1 MTPAAVSED
10 GWPQLLARL
19 AGAAAV
25 DASAIASGA
34 LKRRREV
41 RDGASLLR
49 LGLAYGPGGL
59 SLREAAA
66 WAEAQGVASV
76 SDVALL
82 KRLRAAADW
91 YGALA
96 GQLLAARAGV
106 GPSQAGERALR
117 LVDGTVLSAPG
128 SRGSDWRLHVAYD
141 PLAQRFTALEL
152 TDGHGAERLERLP
165 VVPGEIRLGDRGFG
179 TRPDGLQALSE
190 GPGDYVVR
198 VGWRGLHWCS
208 PDGGRF
214 DMLGFLRAL
223 GSTATGEARVAIGRA
238 RGKHGWQPVTARLIA
253 VALPPEQA
261 EQARQRA
268 RRAASKNGQQ
278 LQAGTLE
285 AAGFLLLLTSLE
297 PAEYSAAQVAAL
309 YRLRWQVELAF
320 KRLKS
325 LLHLDELRAKDPALA
340 RAWIY
345 AHLIAALMLDE
356 DAQQALDSPP

>member
-1 MTPAAVSED
+1 MVSDE
-10 GWPQLLARL
+10 GWPLLLARL
-19 AGAAAV
+19 AGAEAV

-34 LKRRREV
+34 LKRRRAV

-49 LGLAYGPGGL
+49 LGLVYGPGGL
-59 SLREAAA
+59 SLREASA
-66 WAEAQGVASV
+66 WAETQGVASV

-91 YGALA
+91 YGELA

-106 GPSQAGERALR
+106 APTDAGERALR

-128 SRGSDWRLHVAYD
+128 SKGSDWRLHAAYD
-141 PLAQRFTALEL
+141 PRAQRFTALEL
-152 TDGHGAERLERLP
+152 TDGGGAERLERLP
-165 VVPGEIRLGDRGFG
+165 VLPGEIRIGDRGFG
-179 TRPDGLQALSE
+179 TRPDGFRALSE

-198 VGWRGLHWCS
+198 VGWRGLHWCAA
-208 PDGGRF
+208 DGGRF
-214 DMLGFLRAL
+214 DILGFLRSL
-223 GSTATGEARVAIGRA
+223 GPTAIGEVRVRIGRA
-238 RGKHGWQPVTARLIA
+238 RGKRGWQPVPARLIA
-253 VALPPEQA
+253 LALPPAQA
-261 EQARQRA
+261 EQARKRA

-278 LQAGTLE
+278 PQAGTVE

-297 PAEYSAAQVAAL
+297 AGEYTAAQVAAL

-325 LLHLDELRAKDPALA
+325 LLHLDALRAKDPALA

-356 DAQQALDSPP
+356 VAQHALDSPP